1 MHCFQCSDKW
11 PHSKW
16 THPMLVWWAN
26 ASMMSSCKC
35 WLDLSG
41 PEGSCGTRVG
51 ERLRSHQL
59 RAAVITWAIGAGVWY
74 LVKWSRN
81 LVFAFS
87 RAAVCWSL
95 GQWKTWSISSCHAL
109 QAKHRLSILLS
120 WVARWCSVRVQL
132 WASLASWYCQPLV
145 RQPKE
150 DRTLFQSMLLNIVIS
165 QSAARK
171 GSCHLDFLISHLWSL
186 GAVAAVV
193 T

>member
-1 MHCFQCSDKW
+1 
-11 PHSKW
+11 
-16 THPMLVWWAN
+16 MLVWWAN
-26 ASMMSSCKC
+26 ASLMSTCKC
-35 WLDLSG
+35 WLGSSG
-41 PEGSCGTRVG
+41 PEGSRGSRTG
-51 ERLRSHQL
+51 ERLWSHQS

-87 RAAVCWSL
+87 WAAVRCSL
-95 GQWKTWSISSCHAL
+95 GQQRTWSISSHHAL
-109 QAKHRLSILLS
+109 QAKHRQSILLS

-132 WASLASWYCQPLV
+132 WVNLANWNCQPLV

-150 DRTLFQSMLLNIVIS
+150 DRMLFQSMSLNVVIS
-165 QSAARK
+165 QSALRK
-171 GSCHLDFLISHLWSL
+171 GSCHLDFLISHLRSL